1 MKMWTGLLVLLLAVA
16 GCSYQGEDPQ
26 GEKTGGGAAA
36 PAETATDN
44 TGKAPPAEEVE
55 NGGTTAEKTAAPAG
69 KTEVPPGKTAEETAS
84 SSATVEKPPAEES
97 SDIYS
102 PGKDPLVNPDSLF
115 EKAPEDPGKI
125 ARDET
130 LVRYLKSD
138 PGTLNPLFTSSIY
151 ESYVED
157 TLFDGL
163 FTFNSDFEWI
173 VNDSMVESLEK
184 TEDQKTWT
192 VKLRPGLKWH
202 DGHPLSAHDVAFT
215 WEAIMDDEVP
225 TKTLRTGR
233 DQLKSVTALDDLTV
247 RFIHKEA
254 LPTGKWNMLYSIL
267 PKHIIGD
274 KDNANRKED
283 RSLKKSPY
291 YLKYAQ
297 APVGCGPY
305 KFVKWERNRKIVVE
319 RWDEYHG
326 RKPHFKRQIF
336 KVVKDPNQALN
347 LFKKGE
353 LDEIEITPLQFATQT
368 NDANFAKLGVKAFH
382 PTWSYYC
389 VGWNATMKPDK
400 SNPFFT
406 DRRVRRAMAHAANIQ
421 LVLKNLTYGLSRQA
435 SGIFQPGAW
444 MYNEQVRLLA
454 YDIGKARELLD
465 EAGWEVN
472 ENDGVRYKEIDGE
485 KVKFEFTLLIP
496 QGSTLGP
503 GFAAIFSEDLAQ
515 IGVSLKQQTMDFSAL
530 LDRLRGKNY
539 EAFMLGWST
548 GIDPDTNRNLWHTE
562 EAESGRN
569 FVSYTNTRVDE
580 LFELSRRELDP
591 VKRAGHFKEIHK
603 LIYDDQPYMFIL
615 SRAATWAFHKRIRG
629 VTFSPRGVFSVYP
642 SHLDWWVRKEDKLR

>member
-1 MKMWTGLLVLLLAVA
+1 MKLWTGLLVLLLAVA
-16 GCSYQGEDPQ
+16 GCSYQGEDSPVAAPSDDPA
-26 GEKTGGGAAA
+26 KTA
-36 PAETATDN
+36 PAEL
-44 TGKAPPAEEVE
+44 
-55 NGGTTAEKTAAPAG
+55 
-69 KTEVPPGKTAEETAS
+69 
-84 SSATVEKPPAEES
+84 
-97 SDIYS
+97 YS
-102 PGKDPLVNPDSLF
+102 PDKDPLVNPDSLF
-115 EKAPEDPGKI
+115 EKAPAEADKI

-138 PGTLNPLFTSSIY
+138 PGTLNPLFTSSVY
-151 ESYVED
+151 ETYVED

-173 VNDSMVESLEK
+173 INESMVESWEK
-184 TEDQKTWT
+184 TEDHKTWT
-192 VKLRPGLKWH
+192 VKLRAGLKWH
-202 DGHPLSAHDVAFT
+202 DGHPLTAHDVAFT
-215 WEAIMDDEVP
+215 WEAIMDDAVP
-225 TKTLRTGR
+225 TKTLRSGR
-233 DQLKSVTALDDLTV
+233 DQLESVTALDDLTV
-247 RFIHKEA
+247 RFVHKEA

-274 KDNANRKED
+274 KNDENRKKD
-283 RSLKKSPY
+283 PSLKKDPY
-291 YLKYAQ
+291 YLEYAQ
-297 APVGCGPY
+297 APIGCGPY
-305 KFVKWERNRKIVVE
+305 KFVRWERNREIVVE
-319 RWDEYHG
+319 RWDDYHG
-326 RKPHFKRQIF
+326 KKPHFKRQIF

-368 NDANFAKLGVKAFH
+368 NDADFAKVGVKAFH

-389 VGWNATMKPDK
+389 VGWNGIHASDK

-406 DRRVRRAMAHAANIQ
+406 DRLVRRAMAHAANIP
-421 LVLKNLTYGLSRQA
+421 LVLKNLTYGLSKQA

-444 MYNEQVRLLA
+444 MYNEQVQLLS
-454 YDIGKARELLD
+454 YDLDKARALLD
-465 EAGWEVN
+465 KAGWRIN
-472 ENDGVRYKEIDGE
+472 ESDGGRYKEIDGE
-485 KVKFEFTLLIP
+485 QVKFEFTILIP
-496 QGSTLGP
+496 QGSSIGP
-503 GFAAIFSEDLAQ
+503 AFAAIFMEDLAQ
-515 IGVSLKQQTMDFSAL
+515 IGVTLKQQTLDFSAL

-548 GIDPDTNRNLWHTE
+548 GIDPDTNRNLWHTD

-569 FVSYTNTRVDE
+569 FVSYSNPRVDE
-580 LFELSRRELDP
+580 LFELSRREFDTAR
-591 VKRAGHFKEIHK
+591 RADQFKEIHK

>member
-1 MKMWTGLLVLLLAVA
+1 MKLWTGLLVLLLAVA
-16 GCSYQGEDPQ
+16 GCSYQGEDSPVAAPSDDPA
-26 GEKTGGGAAA
+26 KTA
-36 PAETATDN
+36 PAE
-44 TGKAPPAEEVE
+44 P
-55 NGGTTAEKTAAPAG
+55 
-69 KTEVPPGKTAEETAS
+69 
-84 SSATVEKPPAEES
+84 
-97 SDIYS
+97 YS
-102 PGKDPLVNPDSLF
+102 PDKDPLVNPDSLF
-115 EKAPEDPGKI
+115 QKAPAESEKI

-138 PGTLNPLFTSSIY
+138 PGTLNPLFTSSVY
-151 ESYVED
+151 ETYVED

-173 VNDSMVESLEK
+173 INESMVESWEK
-184 TEDQKTWT
+184 TEDHKTWT
-192 VKLRPGLKWH
+192 VKLRAGLKWH
-202 DGHPLSAHDVAFT
+202 DGHPLTAHDVAFT
-215 WEAIMDDEVP
+215 WEAIMDDAVP
-225 TKTLRTGR
+225 TKTLRSGR
-233 DQLKSVTALDDLTV
+233 DQLESVTALDDLTV
-247 RFIHKEA
+247 RFVHKEA

-274 KDNANRKED
+274 KNDENRKKD
-283 RSLKKSPY
+283 PSLKKDPY
-291 YLKYAQ
+291 YLNYAQ
-297 APVGCGPY
+297 APIGCGPY
-305 KFVKWERNRKIVVE
+305 KFVRWERNREIVVE
-319 RWDEYHG
+319 RWDDYHG
-326 RKPHFKRQIF
+326 KKPHFKRQIF

-368 NDANFAKLGVKAFH
+368 NDADFAKVGVKAFH

-389 VGWNATMKPDK
+389 VGWNGIKTSDK

-406 DRRVRRAMAHAANIQ
+406 DRLVRRAMAHAANIP
-421 LVLKNLTYGLSRQA
+421 LVLKNLTYGLSKQA

-444 MYNEQVRLLA
+444 MYNEQVQLLP
-454 YDIGKARELLD
+454 YDLDKARALLD
-465 EAGWEVN
+465 EAGWKVN
-472 ENDGVRYKEIDGE
+472 ESDGGRYKEIDGE
-485 KVKFEFTLLIP
+485 QVKFEFTILIP
-496 QGSTLGP
+496 QGSSIGP
-503 GFAAIFSEDLAQ
+503 AFAAIFMEDLAQ
-515 IGVSLKQQTMDFSAL
+515 IGVTLKQQTLDFSAL

-548 GIDPDTNRNLWHTE
+548 GIDPDTNRNLWHTD

-569 FVSYTNTRVDE
+569 FVSYSNPRVDE
-580 LFELSRRELDP
+580 LFELSRREFDTAR
-591 VKRAGHFKEIHK
+591 RADQFKEIHK

>member
-1 MKMWTGLLVLLLAVA
+1 MRMWTRPLVLLLAMT
-16 GCSYQGEDPQ
+16 GCSYQGEDGQ
-26 GEKTGGGAAA
+26 GADTVGDQATSTETPADSGTAPGKAGGGAAA
-36 PAETATDN
+36 S
-44 TGKAPPAEEVE
+44 
-55 NGGTTAEKTAAPAG
+55 TTAEN
-69 KTEVPPGKTAEETAS
+69 
-84 SSATVEKPPAEES
+84 PPAEES

-102 PGKDPLVNPDSLF
+102 PDKDPLVNPGSLF
-115 EKAPEDPGKI
+115 EKAPEDPARI

-138 PGTLNPLFTSSIY
+138 PGTLNPLFTSSVY
-151 ESYVED
+151 ETYVED
-157 TLFDGL
+157 TLFDTL
-163 FTFNSDFEWI
+163 FTFNADFEWI
-173 VNDSMVESLEK
+173 VNESMVESWEK
-184 TEDQKTWT
+184 TEDHKTWT
-192 VKLRPGLKWH
+192 VKLRSGLKWH
-202 DGHPLSAHDVAFT
+202 DGHPLTAHDVAFT
-215 WEAIMDDEVP
+215 WETIMDDAVP

-233 DQLKSVTALDDLTV
+233 DQLESVTALDDLTV

-274 KDNANRKED
+274 KDHKERVND
-283 RSLKKSPY
+283 PSLKKSPY
-291 YLKYAQ
+291 YLGYAQ
-297 APVGCGPY
+297 APIGCGPY
-305 KFVKWERNRKIVVE
+305 KFVKWERNREIIVE
-319 RWDEYHG
+319 RWDEYPG
-326 RKPHFKRQIF
+326 KQPHFKRQIF

-368 NDANFAKLGVKAFH
+368 TDEGFARLGVKAFA

-389 VGWNATMKPDK
+389 VGWNGTRKPDK
-400 SNPFFT
+400 SNPFFSDT
-406 DRRVRRAMAHAANIQ
+406 RVRRAMAHAANID

-444 MYNEQVRLLA
+444 MYNEQVQLLA
-454 YDIGKARELLD
+454 YDLDKARALLD
-465 EAGWEVN
+465 EAGWKVN
-472 ENDGVRYKEIDGE
+472 ESDGARYKEINGE

-503 GFAAIFSEDLAQ
+503 GFAAIFMEDLAQ
-515 IGVSLKQQTMDFSAL
+515 IGVSLKQQTLDFSAL

-548 GIDPDTNRNLWHTE
+548 GIDPDTNRNLWHTD

-569 FVSYTNTRVDE
+569 FVSYTNPRVDE
-580 LFELSRRELDP
+580 LFELSRREFDL
-591 VKRAGHFKEIHK
+591 VKRANQFKEIHK

-615 SRAATWAFHKRIRG
+615 SRSATWAFHKRIRG

-642 SHLDWWVRKEDKLR
+642 SHLDWWVRKEDQLR

>member
-1 MKMWTGLLVLLLAVA
+1 MCAGLLILLLAVT

-36 PAETATDN
+36 PAETTTDN
-44 TGKAPPAEEVE
+44 TGKTPPAEEVK
-55 NGGTTAEKTAAPAG
+55 NSGTTVENTATPAG

-84 SSATVEKPPAEES
+84 SSAAVKKPPVEES

-151 ESYVED
+151 ETYVAD

-163 FTFNSDFEWI
+163 FNFNSDFEWI
-173 VNDSMVESLEK
+173 VNESMVESLEK

-202 DGHPLSAHDVAFT
+202 DGHPLTAHDVAFT

-247 RFIHKEA
+247 RFVHKEA
-254 LPTGKWNMLYSIL
+254 LPTSKWNMLYSIL

-305 KFVKWERNRKIVVE
+305 KFVRWERNRTIVVE

-326 RKPHFKRQIF
+326 RKPYFKRQIF
-336 KVVKDPNQALN
+336 KVVKDPHQALN

-454 YDIGKARELLD
+454 YDLSKARELLD

-472 ENDGVRYKEIDGE
+472 ENDGVRYKQIDGE

-548 GIDPDTNRNLWHTE
+548 GIDPDTNRNLWHTS

>member
-1 MKMWTGLLVLLLAVA
+1 MKLWTGLLVLLLAVT
-16 GCSYQGEDPQ
+16 GCSYQGEDSPVAAPSDDPA
-26 GEKTGGGAAA
+26 KTA
-36 PAETATDN
+36 PAEL
-44 TGKAPPAEEVE
+44 
-55 NGGTTAEKTAAPAG
+55 
-69 KTEVPPGKTAEETAS
+69 
-84 SSATVEKPPAEES
+84 
-97 SDIYS
+97 YS
-102 PGKDPLVNPDSLF
+102 PDKDPLVNPDSLF
-115 EKAPEDPGKI
+115 QKAPAEPEKI

-138 PGTLNPLFTSSIY
+138 PGTLNPLFTSSVY
-151 ESYVED
+151 ETYVED

-173 VNDSMVESLEK
+173 INESMVESWEK
-184 TEDQKTWT
+184 TEDHKTWT
-192 VKLRPGLKWH
+192 VKLRAGLKWH
-202 DGHPLSAHDVAFT
+202 DGHPLTAHDVAFT
-215 WEAIMDDEVP
+215 WEAIMDDAVP
-225 TKTLRTGR
+225 TKTLRSGR
-233 DQLKSVTALDDLTV
+233 DQLESVTALDDLTV
-247 RFIHKEA
+247 RFVHKEA

-274 KDNANRKED
+274 KNDENRKKD
-283 RSLKKSPY
+283 PSLKKDPY
-291 YLKYAQ
+291 YLEYAQ
-297 APVGCGPY
+297 APIGCGPY
-305 KFVKWERNRKIVVE
+305 KFVRWERNREIVVE
-319 RWDEYHG
+319 RWDDYHG
-326 RKPHFKRQIF
+326 KKPHFKRQIF

-368 NDANFAKLGVKAFH
+368 NDADFAKVGVKAFH

-389 VGWNATMKPDK
+389 VGWNGIHASDK

-406 DRRVRRAMAHAANIQ
+406 DRLVRRAMAHAANIP
-421 LVLKNLTYGLSRQA
+421 LVLKNLTYGLSKQA

-444 MYNEQVRLLA
+444 MYNEQVQLLP
-454 YDIGKARELLD
+454 YDLDKARELLD
-465 EAGWEVN
+465 EAGWKVN
-472 ENDGVRYKEIDGE
+472 ESDGGRYKEIDGE
-485 KVKFEFTLLIP
+485 QVKFEFTILIP
-496 QGSTLGP
+496 QGSSIGP
-503 GFAAIFSEDLAQ
+503 AFAAIFMEDLAQ
-515 IGVSLKQQTMDFSAL
+515 IGVKLKQQTLDFSAL

-548 GIDPDTNRNLWHTE
+548 GIDPDTNRNLWHTD

-569 FVSYTNTRVDE
+569 FVSYSNPRVDE
-580 LFELSRRELDP
+580 LFELSRREFDTA
-591 VKRAGHFKEIHK
+591 KRADQFKEIHK

>member
-1 MKMWTGLLVLLLAVA
+1 MRMCAGLLILLLAVT

-36 PAETATDN
+36 PAETTTDN
-44 TGKAPPAEEVE
+44 TGKTPPAEEVK
-55 NGGTTAEKTAAPAG
+55 NSGTTVENTATPAG

-84 SSATVEKPPAEES
+84 SSAAVKKPPVEES

-151 ESYVED
+151 ETYVAD

-163 FTFNSDFEWI
+163 FNFNSDFEWI
-173 VNDSMVESLEK
+173 VNESMVESLEK

-202 DGHPLSAHDVAFT
+202 DGHPLTAHDVAFT

-247 RFIHKEA
+247 RFVHKEA
-254 LPTGKWNMLYSIL
+254 LPTSKWNMLYSIL

-305 KFVKWERNRKIVVE
+305 KFVRWERNRTIVVE

-326 RKPHFKRQIF
+326 RKPYFKRQIF
-336 KVVKDPNQALN
+336 KVVKDPHQALN

-454 YDIGKARELLD
+454 YDLSKARELLD

-472 ENDGVRYKEIDGE
+472 ENDGVRYKQIDGE

-548 GIDPDTNRNLWHTE
+548 GIDPDTNRNLWHTS

-580 LFELSRRELDP
+580 LFELSRRELAP

>member
-1 MKMWTGLLVLLLAVA
+1 MKLWTGLLVLLLAVA
-16 GCSYQGEDPQ
+16 GCSYQGEDSPV
-26 GEKTGGGAAA
+26 AA
-36 PAETATDN
+36 PSDD
-44 TGKAPPAEEVE
+44 PAK
-55 NGGTTAEKTAAPAG
+55 TTPAG
-69 KTEVPPGKTAEETAS
+69 P
-84 SSATVEKPPAEES
+84 
-97 SDIYS
+97 YS
-102 PGKDPLVNPDSLF
+102 PDKDPLVNPDSLF
-115 EKAPEDPGKI
+115 EKAPAEADKI

-138 PGTLNPLFTSSIY
+138 PGTLNPLFTSSVY
-151 ESYVED
+151 ETYVED

-173 VNDSMVESLEK
+173 INESMVESWEK
-184 TEDQKTWT
+184 TEDHKTWT
-192 VKLRPGLKWH
+192 VKLRAGLKWH
-202 DGHPLSAHDVAFT
+202 DGHPLTAHDVAFT
-215 WEAIMDDEVP
+215 WEAIMDDAVP
-225 TKTLRTGR
+225 TKTLRSGR
-233 DQLKSVTALDDLTV
+233 DQLESVTALDDLTV
-247 RFIHKEA
+247 RFVHKEA

-274 KDNANRKED
+274 KNDENREKD
-283 RSLKKSPY
+283 PSLKKDPY
-291 YLKYAQ
+291 YLEYAQ
-297 APVGCGPY
+297 APIGCGPY
-305 KFVKWERNRKIVVE
+305 KFVRWERNREIVVE
-319 RWDEYHG
+319 RWDDYHG
-326 RKPHFKRQIF
+326 KKPYFKRQIF

-368 NDANFAKLGVKAFH
+368 NDADFAKVGVKAFH

-389 VGWNATMKPDK
+389 VGWNGINTSDK

-406 DRRVRRAMAHAANIQ
+406 DRLVRRAMAHAANIP
-421 LVLKNLTYGLSRQA
+421 LVLKNLPYGLSKQA

-444 MYNEQVRLLA
+444 MYNEQVQLLP
-454 YDIGKARELLD
+454 YDLDKARALLD
-465 EAGWEVN
+465 EAGWKVN
-472 ENDGVRYKEIDGE
+472 ESDGGRYKEIDGE
-485 KVKFEFTLLIP
+485 QVKFEFTILIP
-496 QGSTLGP
+496 QGSSLGP
-503 GFAAIFSEDLAQ
+503 GFAAIFMEDLAQ
-515 IGVSLKQQTMDFSAL
+515 IGVTLKQQTLDFSAL

-548 GIDPDTNRNLWHTE
+548 GIDPDTNRNLWHTD

-569 FVSYTNTRVDE
+569 FVSYSNPRVDE
-580 LFELSRRELDP
+580 LFELSRREFDTT
-591 VKRAGHFKEIHK
+591 KRADQFKEIHK